1 LPVWGSEPQFLCN
14 PACSLGTICS
24 SAHDS
29 KKERDIKRKMKN
41 ESDREKSEKNNE
53 QIKMIVLSLPNLQGS
68 TLSNKHLQCHV
79 LT

>member
-1 LPVWGSEPQFLCN
+1 M
-14 PACSLGTICS
+14 
-24 SAHDS
+24 
-29 KKERDIKRKMKN
+29 KK

-53 QIKMIVLSLPNLQGS
+53 QIKMIILSVPILQGG